1 MWGGNPPDAITRRS
15 VRQRVIQVDYH
26 GPVISAKGL
35 TRQFGGRTVVENVT
49 FDVDRSEIVALL
61 GPNGAGKTTTMR
73 MLAGLVTPTR
83 GSVVVDGIE
92 LTPGSAGTLRGRMGF
107 LTESPGLWD
116 RLTVRE
122 NLAIY
127 ADLYGTD
134 RPASRV
140 EALLEVLGLAS
151 HASARTAE
159 LSKGLRQKVALG
171 RALVHDPEILLLDEP
186 LSGLDP
192 EVSRSVRALIHDRR
206 TRGCAILLSTHN
218 LFEAE
223 RDADRIAILRGT
235 LVAVDHTQ
243 ALRARLRPTVLSL
256 RTDGGASKWGAF
268 VQGLGYTVETVD
280 STLRIRTSDAHRD
293 TPAIVRQ
300 LVEAGASILEVRPEL
315 PHLEDV
321 YLALVGHAD
330 SGTSGHPDQS
340 GSEPVDSRRRETA
353 THPRAEHPE
362 AGRK

>member
-1 MWGGNPPDAITRRS
+1 M
-15 VRQRVIQVDYH
+15 DYH

-49 FDVDRSEIVALL
+49 LDVERSEIVALL

-73 MLAGLVTPTR
+73 MLAGLMTPTR
-83 GSVVVDGIE
+83 GSVVVDGVE

-140 EALLEVLGLAS
+140 EALIEVLGLTS

-171 RALVHDPEILLLDEP
+171 RALIHDPDILLLDEP

-192 EVSRSVRALIHDRR
+192 EVSRSVRALIHERR
-206 TRGCAILLSTHN
+206 SRGCAILLSTHN

-223 RDADRIAILRGT
+223 RDADRIAILRRT
-235 LVAVDHTQ
+235 LVAVDRTQ
-243 ALRARLRPTVLSL
+243 ALRARLKPTLL
-256 RTDGGASKWGAF
+256 TLETDGATATWAEL
-268 VQGLGYTVETVD
+268 VRGLGYAVETID
-280 STLRIRTSDAHRD
+280 STLRIRTHDVTRD
-293 TPAIVRQ
+293 TPAIVRR

-321 YLALVGHAD
+321 YLALVGPAD
-330 SGTSGHPDQS
+330 ASSSNRTNNLSANGPEDGRLP
-340 GSEPVDSRRRETA
+340 ETV
-353 THPRAEHPE
+353 THSMAGPSE
-362 AGRK
+362 AGRS

>member
-1 MWGGNPPDAITRRS
+1 M
-15 VRQRVIQVDYH
+15 DYH

-35 TRQFGGRTVVENVT
+35 SRQFGGRTVVENVT
-49 FDVDRSEIVALL
+49 FDVERSEIVVLL

-73 MLAGLVTPTR
+73 MLAGLVAPTS
-83 GSVVVDGIE
+83 GSVVVDGIA
-92 LTPGSAGTLRGRMGF
+92 LTRGSAGALRGRMGF

-134 RPASRV
+134 RPALRV
-140 EALLEVLGLAS
+140 EALLDRLGLARF
-151 HASARTAE
+151 ASARTAE

-206 TRGCAILLSTHN
+206 ARGCAILLSTHN

-235 LVAVDHTQ
+235 LVAVDHIQ
-243 ALRARLRPTVLSL
+243 ALRSRLTPTVLTV
-256 RTDGGASKWGAF
+256 RTDGAASRWAVF
-268 VQGLGYTVETVD
+268 VQGLGYTVEPVD
-280 STLRIRTSDAHRD
+280 ATLRIRTSDAHRD
-293 TPAIVRQ
+293 TPAIVRR

-321 YLALVGHAD
+321 YLALVGRAD
-330 SGTSGHPDQS
+330 SNSSQRTSPS
-340 GSEPVDSRRRETA
+340 GSGPDGSPPPDVGSRPQANQR
-353 THPRAEHPE
+353 E
-362 AGRK
+362 AGH